1 MSFGDGFSQGI
12 GIATAFSKL
21 RNSAIL
27 AEEKEEE
34 LRISK
39 MSFED
44 LQGAD
49 NRTVGEETS
58 LTNIDQARA
67 ATDYNLARTEGQNIT
82 NAKEEILLSNARNTA
97 ELQDTTVNNILLTN
111 TFQVFENLH
120 NGIKD
125 GKIKEGGVVYDMY
138 LSEAGGNVNLL
149 RKDGKIDLLSVLDP
163 AYAKAISSVSGG
175 LEALESGDPNG
186 LASLLDRPDALNTIF
201 KPKADKFLG
210 KRFIAENGFEGIVR
224 DINLDIEKAV
234 ITEDGQ
240 NAVMSSNFEVFSQKR
255 YDDAIK
261 NGDTPEAATI
271 KATQTFSTFMP
282 DSAGEFLKQNTT
294 KSSDAT
300 QVSVTDMIDFAASTT
315 NLLQSAMKYDGS
327 FFKFA
332 KDLKDSQ
339 TYSKTILE
347 TDDKIKINEKVEQIL
362 LKNINFASDKYTI
375 EKANT
380 LVKRIRESEGTISDQ
395 EDISEQLIGVMEN
408 LGKYREEFMQYVE
421 INPEISTD
429 KVTEYRWIGSTTDDS
444 IFQAYLE
451 TYANRSQI
459 KANLLEGVE
468 YDASKVLPQPSV
480 DTGGLVIVG
489 DLNLNLQD
497 SPLTNLDKLRTEFG
511 TDRVN
516 SEIAKFQQVAAAQNL
531 DLSDQDLLSLL
542 IRKLR

>member
-1 MSFGDGFSQGI
+1 MSFGDGFSQGM
-12 GIATAFSKL
+12 GIASAFAKL
-21 RNSAIL
+21 RNSVIL

-44 LQGAD
+44 LQGTD
-49 NRTVGEETS
+49 DRTVGEETA

-67 ATDYNLARTEGQNIT
+67 ATEYNVARTEGQNIS
-82 NAKEEILLSNARNTA
+82 NAKEEILLSNAKNTA

-138 LSEAGGNVNLL
+138 LSEAQGNMNLL

-163 AYAKAISSVSGG
+163 SYVEAISSVSGG

-224 DINLDIEKAV
+224 DITLDIGKAV

-240 NAVMSSNFEVFSQKR
+240 NAVMSANFEVFSQKR

-261 NGDTPEAATI
+261 SGDTVDAATI

-282 DSAGEFLKQNTT
+282 DSAGEFLRQNTT

-315 NLLQSAMKYDGS
+315 NLIQSAMKYDGS

-347 TDDKIKINEKVEQIL
+347 TDDKIKINQKVEEIL

-380 LVKRIRESEGTISDQ
+380 LVKRIRESEGTLSDKR
-395 EDISEQLIGVMEN
+395 DISEQLKGVIEN

-421 INPEISTD
+421 IDPDISTD
-429 KVTEYRWIGSTTDDS
+429 NVVGYRWTGSTTDDS

-468 YDASKVLPQPSV
+468 YDASKVLPQPSG

-489 DLNLNLQD
+489 DLNLNLKD

>member
-1 MSFGDGFSQGI
+1 MSFGDGFSQGM
-12 GIATAFSKL
+12 GIASAFAKL
-21 RNSAIL
+21 RSSAIL

-49 NRTVGEETS
+49 DRTVGEETA

-67 ATDYNLARTEGQNIT
+67 ATEYNVARTEGQNIS

-97 ELQDTTVNNILLTN
+97 DLQDTTVNNILLTN

-120 NGIKD
+120 YGIRD

-138 LSEAGGNVNLL
+138 LSEAEGNMNLL

-163 AYAKAISSVSGG
+163 AYAEAISSVSGG

-224 DINLDIEKAV
+224 DINLDIGKAV

-240 NAVMSSNFEVFSQKR
+240 NAVMSANFEVFSQKA

-261 NGDTPEAATI
+261 SGLTPEAATI

-282 DSAGEFLKQNTT
+282 DSAGEFLRQNTT

-347 TDDKIKINEKVEQIL
+347 TDDKIKINQKVEEIL

-375 EKANT
+375 EQANR
-380 LVKRIRESEGTISDQ
+380 LVKRIRESEGTMSDKR
-395 EDISEQLIGVMEN
+395 DISEQLIGVMEN

-421 INPEISTD
+421 IDPDITTD
-429 KVTEYRWIGSTTDDS
+429 KVTGYKWTGSTTDDS

-480 DTGGLVIVG
+480 ETGGLVIVG
-489 DLNLNLQD
+489 DLNLNLKD

>member
-271 KATQTFSTFMP
+271 KATQTFSSFMP